1 MFQFIIFAALFAV
14 AAASSYKAAEYEA
27 PKDEA
32 PKYEEEVTYVNLI
45 LKRKSK
51 SYTNLTGNFHHLKI
65 GSPAVQ
71 LRIRRSR

>member
-14 AAASSYKAAEYEA
+14 AAASSYKAAEYA

-45 LKRKSK
+45 FLRTNKKA
-51 SYTNLTGNFHHLKI
+51 TNLTWNFHHF
-65 GSPAVQ
+65 Q
-71 LRIRRSR
+71 